1 MDCRV
6 KPGNDSRE
14 VVRAGRCF
22 CHAASCADGVHDTL
36 GVMRGLDPRIHDAA
50 PPSQA
55 VLILPL
61 QSIMDCQVKPGN
73 DSEEVGRPCTERN
86 AVQHGPDNADIVW
99 WLFATE

>member
-1 MDCRV
+1 MRGLDPRIHDAAPPSQAVLIFCHC
-6 KPGNDSRE
+6 NSSRI
-14 VVRAGRCF
+14 AGSIPAMTAERSF
-22 CHAASCADGVHDTL
+22 GGLGFSHAASFADGVHDTL

-73 DSEEVGRPCTERN
+73 
-86 AVQHGPDNADIVW
+86 
-99 WLFATE
+99 

>member
-1 MDCRV
+1 MVCTTL
-6 KPGNDSRE
+6 S
-14 VVRAGRCF
+14 
-22 CHAASCADGVHDTL
+22 ASCA
-36 GVMRGLDPRIHDAA
+36 GLTIDAA